1 MYKISKKISLIIL
14 TFIFFSCTN
23 DNTKQKMNEIV
34 SAKNIPLEDFFKNPE
49 KSSYQISPNGSFY
62 SFMAPYKN
70 RMNIFI
76 QKIGDSTATQLT
88 FEKARDIAG
97 YFWPNNEQIVFLK
110 DEGGD
115 ENFHLFGVNI
125 DGSNTIS
132 FTDFDGV
139 RLK

>member
-76 QKIGDSTATQLT
+76 RTI
-88 FEKARDIAG
+88 DI
-97 YFWPNNEQIVFLK
+97 
-110 DEGGD
+110 
-115 ENFHLFGVNI
+115 
-125 DGSNTIS
+125 
-132 FTDFDGV
+132 
-139 RLK
+139 